1 MWLPSPSLLCTAP
14 VCTAKLALW
23 LTSWGIGEHHTSS
36 ARTMTIITSH
46 PPPPSNT
53 RPSPPAEGYIGN
65 RRGETSERRVAVTE
79 MKARQPRTCDCVPT
93 G

>member
-1 MWLPSPSLLCTAP
+1 MATLTVAP
-14 VCTAKLALW
+14 VHCSCVHCKARSLAHVLGYW
-23 LTSWGIGEHHTSS
+23 RAPYQFSPDHDDNNVST
-36 ARTMTIITSH
+36 
-46 PPPPSNT
+46 PPPPLNT